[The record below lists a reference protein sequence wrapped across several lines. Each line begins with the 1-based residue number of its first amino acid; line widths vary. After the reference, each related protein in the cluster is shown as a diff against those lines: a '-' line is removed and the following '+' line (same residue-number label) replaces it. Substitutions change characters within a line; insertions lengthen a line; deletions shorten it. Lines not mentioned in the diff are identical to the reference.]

1 MAAGRTDISLLEF
14 YIGCDYLYK
23 RLSKYEKIHSYLSSL
38 TRKKSRIKAEDE
50 IHLTEIV
57 KNLDELKF
65 KQAINK
71 SYPKFI
77 KTCEKI
83 NKNKEIIENYDWK
96 LIQTNLRKL
105 KYRISTTN
113 ITISNEVYKE
123 LIYLADSNYSNELI
137 YNDTLI
143 RKLIKKIKNK
153 T

>member
-1 MAAGRTDISLLEF
+1 MPADRTDISLLEF

-23 RLSKYEKIHSYLSSL
+23 RLSKYEKIHNNLSSL
-38 TRKKSRIKAEDE
+38 TRKKSRIKAKDK

-57 KNLDELKF
+57 NNLDEFKF
-65 KQAINK
+65 KNAIKK
-71 SYPKFI
+71 SSPNFI

-83 NKNKEIIENYDWK
+83 NKNKEIIENYDWN
-96 LIQTNLRKL
+96 LIQTNLRKI

-123 LIYLADSNYSNELI
+123 LISLSDSNYSNELI

-143 RKLIKKIKNK
+143 KKLIKRAKSEI
-153 T
+153 